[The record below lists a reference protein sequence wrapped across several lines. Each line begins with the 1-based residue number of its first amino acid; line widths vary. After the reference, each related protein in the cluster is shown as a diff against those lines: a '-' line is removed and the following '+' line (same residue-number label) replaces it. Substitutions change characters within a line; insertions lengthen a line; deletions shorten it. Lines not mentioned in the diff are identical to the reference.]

1 VILDGR
7 HPGGEAAAE
16 KAGDDPGAGARGR
29 AYPSLGILLLPSLLL
44 KRMVVRGVPR
54 RPCSY
59 SLYLDAVNSPAKA
72 SVESSCPLLV
82 QSQIIEPRGGYVRW
96 EGVVELQEGV
106 LVAPYGA
113 LLPSPPGYIVVDTLV
128 VVDSEPGFEFYGL
141 PHRHVTV
148 IASTQ
153 RTVMEA
159 AWYPQL
165 VVASRAAVLDEKS
178 AYIEPRLAAALAWPM
193 VSGLPALDE
202 VLLCEARRGLGLAE
216 WAWCL
221 ERLGDPSAAVPLAA
235 AAKLGPHAAARSFA
249 ALLVRSGL
257 PLKPLKAPPAVLR
270 GDKLVVAA
278 EHVTIGLRR
287 SGLEE
292 WRTVHRGE
300 TRLHGWDE
308 VALLCKWCW
317 HPIPRL

>member
-1 VILDGR
+1 
-7 HPGGEAAAE
+7 
-16 KAGDDPGAGARGR
+16 
-29 AYPSLGILLLPSLLL
+29 
-44 KRMVVRGVPR
+44 M
-54 RPCSY
+54 
-59 SLYLDAVNSPAKA
+59 
-72 SVESSCPLLV
+72 LV
-82 QSQIIEPRGGYVRW
+82 QGQILEPRGGYVRW

-113 LLPSPPGYIVVDTLV
+113 LLPSPQGYTVVDTLV
-128 VVDSEPGFEFYGL
+128 VVDSKPGFEFYGL
-141 PHRHVTV
+141 PERHVTV

-165 VVASRAAVLDEKS
+165 VVANRAAVLDEKS

-221 ERLGDPSAAVPLAA
+221 ERLGDPSVVAPLAA
-235 AAKLGPHAAARSFA
+235 IAKLGPYAAARSFA
-249 ALLVRSGL
+249 ALLMRSGL
-257 PLKPLKAPPAVLR
+257 PLKPLKTPPAALR
-270 GDKLVVAA
+270 GDKLVVAV

-292 WRTVHRGE
+292 WKIVQRGE

-317 HPIPRL
+317 HPISQL